1 MRTRSLLRNTMLSI
15 VLVIVVLL
23 RLVMWPLRLLRSAV
37 GRLLPKGRKN
47 KGIRMAGKW
56 TLSQYR

>member
-1 MRTRSLLRNTMLSI
+1 MRTRSFLRNTMLSI

-47 KGIRMAGKW
+47 KGLRMAGMW

>member
-1 MRTRSLLRNTMLSI
+1 MKTKSLLRNTMLSI

-23 RLVMWPLRLLRSAV
+23 RLVMWPLRLL
-37 GRLLPKGRKN
+37 N
-47 KGIRMAGKW
+47 KGLMMAGKW